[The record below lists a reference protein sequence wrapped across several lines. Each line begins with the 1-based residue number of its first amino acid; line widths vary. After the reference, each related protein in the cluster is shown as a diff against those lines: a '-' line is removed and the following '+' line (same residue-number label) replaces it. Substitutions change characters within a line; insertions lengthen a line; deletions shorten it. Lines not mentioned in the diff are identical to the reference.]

1 MLSDDIVLDS
11 YMQASDHNNAGEYED
26 ARRCGQMALA
36 CNVCTIVKYA
46 VAVVVLIILLIVYF
60 TAGFG
65 CSVRCDYDIYGERV
79 CTCV

>member
-1 MLSDDIVLDS
+1 
-11 YMQASDHNNAGEYED
+11 MQASDHNNAGEYEE

-36 CNVCTIVKYA
+36 CNICTIVKYVIA
-46 VAVVVLIILLIVYF
+46 IVVIIILVIVYF

-65 CSVRCDYDIYGERV
+65 CTTECYNNYYGGRV